1 MNGGVSGTFAYDGAG
16 DITKIGSGWY
26 LYDGLRRLK
35 EGTASQGA
43 KEQTYAYDGFGNVTS
58 VTTVGVGTQTIG
70 VSATTNRLSGSSY
83 DASGNQLSWGSG
95 GEAFSYAYYPTDQI
109 REITGGSPYAARI
122 YGYTAD
128 GKRIGA
134 YASADPE
141 AGVTYTIRDLEGHV
155 LRRYLESN
163 GVWTWKEDYIWGPSG
178 LLATASPT
186 DGTRHYTLDHLGS
199 PRLVTDGYWG
209 YQVARHDYYP
219 YMHARYYAF
228 NIGRFMTVDPVR
240 GKVGSSQS
248 WNRYTYV
255 RDNPINRFDPFG
267 MADQDKKPCKKG
279 QPCAEGVT
287 AGQAPSAEPDDD
299 DKPQEHELR
308 QAIERTIALSLS
320 VAPSGDAPHAA
331 LAAPVKG
338 AIQQQ
343 THAWDG
349 HQRAKDAVTA
359 LTFAKFMVQSIRE
372 IQASTAV
379 IQEKLAIQ
387 AHIAAG
393 GGVSEEV
400 ATGFLESGFST
411 GPAGILVGFSFYGGW
426 QVAGVIRRDVFPQEW
441 NQRIGDAELNAVNG
455 FLKGPRVIPPSWTVV
470 GRP

>member
-1 MNGGVSGTFAYDGAG
+1 M
-16 DITKIGSGWY
+16 
-26 LYDGLRRLK
+26 
-35 EGTASQGA
+35 
-43 KEQTYAYDGFGNVTS
+43 
-58 VTTVGVGTQTIG
+58 
-70 VSATTNRLSGSSY
+70 
-83 DASGNQLSWGSG
+83 
-95 GEAFSYAYYPTDQI
+95 
-109 REITGGSPYAARI
+109 
-122 YGYTAD
+122 
-128 GKRIGA
+128 
-134 YASADPE
+134 
-141 AGVTYTIRDLEGHV
+141 
-155 LRRYLESN
+155 
-163 GVWTWKEDYIWGPSG
+163 
-178 LLATASPT
+178 LATAGPT

-199 PRLVTDGYWG
+199 PRLVTSSGSWGG
-209 YQVARHDYYP
+209 YQLARHDYYP
-219 YMHARYYAF
+219 FGQEATSPAQDSERIKFTGQERDLNLTNQTTDDLDYMHARYYAF

-349 HQRAKDAVTA
+349 HQRAKDAATV
-359 LTFAKFMVQSIRE
+359 LTVAKFMVQSIGE

-379 IQEKLAIQ
+379 IQEQLAIQ
-387 AHIAAG
+387 AHIAKL
-393 GGVSEEV
+393 GGVIEEV
-400 ATGFLESGFST
+400 ATGVLESGLT
-411 GPAGILVGFSFYGGW
+411 IGPARILGGFSFYGGW

-441 NQRIGDAELNAVNG
+441 NERIGDAELNAVNG